1 MKNSQSGLLRLI
13 AIFKFFKTSLL
24 ILTGIGILKLMH
36 NNVAAVLDHWASML
50 GFDPGNRYVDEAIR
64 KAANLPPDKIKDI
77 GLGSFVYAAL
87 FLTEGIGLWL
97 RKRWGEWFTV
107 VITASLVPFEFWE
120 TQRHPTPLNIV
131 VLIINVA
138 IVGYLLYRIRNED
151 SGKE

>member
-120 TQRHPTPLNIV
+120 
-131 VLIINVA
+131 
-138 IVGYLLYRIRNED
+138 
-151 SGKE
+151 